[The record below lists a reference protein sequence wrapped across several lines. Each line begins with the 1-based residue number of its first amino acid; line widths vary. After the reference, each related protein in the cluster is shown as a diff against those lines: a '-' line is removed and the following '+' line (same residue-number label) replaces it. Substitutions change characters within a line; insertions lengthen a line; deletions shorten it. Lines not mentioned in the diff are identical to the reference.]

1 MAKLVLVNLDMN
13 KNQLLQAVM
22 QAGDAPTNPTA
33 GQFYYNT
40 TEKHAYVYNGTAW
53 ELMGNVASVV
63 DADFDA
69 SSTNAIQNKAVSTGL
84 VKSFDSTSTDSAY
97 TIKGKATN
105 GSEITSVEIPGA
117 TELKAGLLTATDK
130 QNIDNINNKAN
141 KSEAIGNLAISGGT
155 TISWTAVDGSS
166 PEPDSI
172 TIPNATTTIAGAM
185 SAADKTKLDG
195 IASGANKVDGLAY
208 TNGTSGVDTAI
219 KSGTTSVATATIPV
233 ATDSAYGVVKVD
245 SALKT
250 DSVNPVQNK
259 VINSAL
265 GDKANK
271 REAVKMNSFKT
282 NQISNGINIVYDSVD
297 TIDVANFTILE
308 ATDSTYGVVKL
319 DSSVTASG
327 VNPVTGKAIYD
338 YVGDAIAASDAMI
351 FKGTIGTGGTVTALP
366 TTYKTGWTYRVITAG
381 TYAGQDCEVGD
392 LIIALVDRDGTGNLD
407 SDWTVAQTNIDGAIT
422 NISATTPITV
432 SGSGTSRAIAHKAS
446 GVSPGSYGEGSDK
459 TVAFGD
465 ILTIPYISVD
475 KTGHI
480 TSAEDDIITFPSNV
494 ASSSSAGLMS
504 ADAYNKLYSLVS
516 SAVQKKTGTLATGSK
531 VLSLPIS
538 PEYPAEIIN
547 VSVRTPSGETVV
559 ADVDIDPSGS
569 TVNVTITQE
578 YSIDL
583 MVTVWYTATE

>member
-22 QAGDAPTNPTA
+22 QAGDAPANPTA

-63 DADFDA
+63 DADFDPN
-69 SSTNAIQNKAVSTGL
+69 STNAIQNKAVSTGL
-84 VKSFDSTSTDSAY
+84 VKSFDSASTDSTY
-97 TIKGKATN
+97 IIKGKAAN
-105 GSEITSVEIPGA
+105 GSEITSVEIPA
-117 TELKAGLLTATDK
+117 
-130 QNIDNINNKAN
+130 
-141 KSEAIGNLAISGGT
+141 
-155 TISWTAVDGSS
+155 
-166 PEPDSI
+166 
-172 TIPNATTTIAGAM
+172 
-185 SAADKTKLDG
+185 
-195 IASGANKVDGLAY
+195 
-208 TNGTSGVDTAI
+208 
-219 KSGTTSVATATIPV
+219 

-250 DSVNPVQNK
+250 GSVNPVQNK

-265 GDKANK
+265 GDKANQSTVDALD
-271 REAVKMNSFKT
+271 RRVFSLETDISFMPADISATSGTTAYLLTLEDANGESLGAGATISQATST
-282 NQISNGINIVYDSVD
+282 NV
-297 TIDVANFTILE
+297 
-308 ATDSTYGVVKL
+308 GVVKV
-319 DSSVTASG
+319 DPSVTASG
-327 VNPVTGKAIYD
+327 KNPVTGKAIYD

-381 TYAGQDCEVGD
+381 TYAGQKCEVGD

-422 NISATTPITV
+422 DINATTPITV
-432 SGSGTSRAIAHKAS
+432 SGSGTSRTIGHANS
-446 GVSPGSYGEGSDK
+446 GVTAGSYGLASNVTPSFGATFNVPYVTVDAKGHVTSGK
-459 TVAFGD
+459 TNTV
-465 ILTIPYISVD
+465 TIPGS
-475 KTGHI
+475 T
-480 TSAEDDIITFPSNV
+480 

-516 SAVQKKTGTLATGSK
+516 SSIQTKTGTLSTGST

-538 PEYPAEIIN
+538 PESPAEIIN
-547 VSVRTPSGETVV
+547 VSVRTPSGETVM

-569 TVNVTITQE
+569 TVDVTIAQG
-578 YSIDL
+578 YSTDL
-583 MVTVWYTATE
+583 MVTVWYIVTE

>member
-22 QAGDAPTNPTA
+22 QAGDAPANPTA
-33 GQFYYNT
+33 GQFYYNI

-84 VKSFDSTSTDSAY
+84 VKSLDSTSTDSAC
-97 TIKGKATN
+97 TIKGKAVN
-105 GSEITSVEIPGA
+105 GSEITSAEIPA
-117 TELKAGLLTATDK
+117 
-130 QNIDNINNKAN
+130 
-141 KSEAIGNLAISGGT
+141 
-155 TISWTAVDGSS
+155 
-166 PEPDSI
+166 
-172 TIPNATTTIAGAM
+172 
-185 SAADKTKLDG
+185 
-195 IASGANKVDGLAY
+195 
-208 TNGTSGVDTAI
+208 
-219 KSGTTSVATATIPV
+219 
-233 ATDSAYGVVKVD
+233 ATDSVYGVVKVD

-381 TYAGQDCEVGD
+381 TYAGQNCEVGD

-432 SGSGTSRAIAHKAS
+432 SGSGTSREIAHKIS

-475 KTGHI
+475 NTGHI
-480 TSAEDDIITFPSNV
+480 TSAEDDTITFPSNV

-504 ADAYNKLYSLVS
+504 ADAYNKLYSLIS

-547 VSVRTPSGETVV
+547 VSITTPNGEVVV

-569 TVNVTITQE
+569 TVDVTIAQG
-578 YSIDL
+578 YSVDL
-583 MVTVWYTATE
+583 MVTVWYTVTE

>member
-22 QAGDAPTNPTA
+22 QAGDAPANPTA
-33 GQFYYNT
+33 GQFYYDST
-40 TEKHAYVYNGTAW
+40 KKHAYVYNGTAW

-69 SSTNAIQNKAVSTGL
+69 NSTNAIQNKAVSTGL
-84 VKSFDSTSTDSAY
+84 VKSFDSASTDSAY
-97 TIKGKATN
+97 IIKGKAAN
-105 GSEITSVEIPGA
+105 GSEITSAEIPA
-117 TELKAGLLTATDK
+117 
-130 QNIDNINNKAN
+130 
-141 KSEAIGNLAISGGT
+141 
-155 TISWTAVDGSS
+155 
-166 PEPDSI
+166 
-172 TIPNATTTIAGAM
+172 
-185 SAADKTKLDG
+185 
-195 IASGANKVDGLAY
+195 
-208 TNGTSGVDTAI
+208 
-219 KSGTTSVATATIPV
+219 
-233 ATDSAYGVVKVD
+233 ATDSVYGVVKVD

-271 REAVKMNSFKT
+271 NKAVEMGSLRAVQASF
-282 NQISNGINIVYDSVD
+282 GINIAYDSVD
-297 TIDVANFTILE
+297 AIDTDSFLIFG

-327 VNPVTGKAIYD
+327 ANPVTGKAIYD
-338 YVGDAIAASDAMI
+338 YVGDAIAVSDAMV
-351 FKGTIGTGGTVTALP
+351 FKGTIGTGGTVTVLP

-381 TYAGQDCEVGD
+381 TYAGQNCEVGD
-392 LIIALVDRDGTGNLD
+392 LIIALVDRDGIGNLD

-422 NISATTPITV
+422 DINVTTPITV
-432 SGSGTSRAIAHKAS
+432 SGSGTSRTIGHANS
-446 GVSPGSYGEGSDK
+446 GVTAGSYGLSSNA
-459 TVAFGD
+459 TPAFGATFD
-465 ILTIPYISVD
+465 VPYVTVDAKGHVTSGKTNTVTIPDS
-475 KTGHI
+475 T
-480 TSAEDDIITFPSNV
+480 

-516 SAVQKKTGTLATGSK
+516 SSIQIKTGTLSMGST

-538 PEYPAEIIN
+538 PEYPADIIN

-569 TVNVTITQE
+569 TVDVTIAQG
-578 YSIDL
+578 YSTDL
-583 MVTVWYTATE
+583 MVTVWYTVTE